1 MRLEMLLGGR
11 DHLQGNEL
19 VSSLLE
25 AADDVADESTLDAIW
40 LYGNE
45 AGMRISRPLVC
56 SCFLRAY
63 VCSVDIL
70 MAGSVVLLRDRYSWK
85 S

>member
-1 MRLEMLLGGR
+1 MRLEVLLGGG

-40 LYGNE
+40 LDGNE
-45 AGMRISRPLVC
+45 A
-56 SCFLRAY
+56 A
-63 VCSVDIL
+63 
-70 MAGSVVLLRDRYSWK
+70 
-85 S
+85 